1 MYGLFQIGKQ
11 SSGWKI
17 QHLKVKWTRLMS
29 GNRSVIHRFLWPSK
43 PATFPMSVNCLVVS
57 SENKDTYTHV
67 MNVRIPIHGSK
78 MNLVW
83 SSKKGR
89 SKSRILI
96 QSLLCLKPKRGLDLS
111 LCISI
116 YNQIKYNWNRPF
128 CILWFYFFAKLE
140 MLS

>member
-1 MYGLFQIGKQ
+1 
-11 SSGWKI
+11 
-17 QHLKVKWTRLMS
+17 MS

-67 MNVRIPIHGSK
+67 MNVQIPIHGSK
-78 MNLVW
+78 MNSVW

-89 SKSRILI
+89 SKILGLI
-96 QSLLCLKPKRGLDLS
+96 QSLLCLEPKRGFDLS

-116 YNQIKYNWNRPF
+116 YNQIKYNNNRQFLNIVISFLCNLPAYLGTKNIELPYHKTYIF
-128 CILWFYFFAKLE
+128 
-140 MLS
+140 SNH